1 VVDTFGSKSVSV
13 ANEIGSTN
21 YQLTVDSRSV
31 VDTFGSKSVSV
42 ANEVAYTNYQLGGV
56 AIG

>member
-1 VVDTFGSKSVSV
+1 VSV

-21 YQLTVDSRSV
+21 YRLTVDSRSV

-56 AIG
+56 VIG